1 MLRLFC
7 HYIVRFALATALLF
21 GTNTP
26 VVAQNISVRQYHR
39 GLKDLNRQIAIIKEQ
54 LRQEKKERKRLE
66 YELSKNPKGSKGTVA
81 VGDDT
86 LTTLLKDRD
95 TLFEKVASLETRSSG
110 LRLGLNQ
117 FSLSGTLKLTKL
129 TREEGGSSSHSA
141 VMPLYLGINHRF
153 NDASHLDILL
163 KAGPSTLG
171 SALIAERAVV
181 TFNLQHG
188 LSLWAGRA
196 SLPLTSLAESHRGVP
211 AYSAPREFLTVA
223 EPLFHSTLAPFG
235 LTGDGVGLSYA
246 EHKGNIQKAGV
257 HAALMIHSGLE
268 ADFLD
273 GREGLAR
280 SASVESRSFEKL
292 GATLRVGYRSEG
304 YFRAGLSATYTG
316 LARSVSQSQLAGSPA
331 GAALTGV
338 LADGRMNLAGLHLDG
353 GIGHYE
359 IAESDR
365 INALY
370 GRAVG
375 KTMSGFYFSGAFDL
389 LKLGFES
396 QKKLMVFLRYD
407 DVNTQQSTE
416 GFEANKTFHRKQ
428 TTFGLNYEISKQL
441 VFKVDNVIL
450 NDDARGTKDDNL
462 TRIGIGFAF

>member
-1 MLRLFC
+1 MLRLFF

-26 VVAQNISVRQYHR
+26 VVAQAISVHQYHR

-66 YELSKNPKGSKGTVA
+66 YQLSKHPKAGKDTVA
-81 VGDDT
+81 VGDGT
-86 LTTLLKDRD
+86 LSKLLKDRD
-95 TLFEKVASLETRSSG
+95 TLFEKVATLESRSSG
-110 LRLGLNQ
+110 IRNGLNQ

-129 TREEGGSSSHSA
+129 TRGGGSSSSQGT
-141 VMPLYLGINHRF
+141 VMPLYLGITHRF
-153 NDASHLDILL
+153 NDSSHLDILL

-181 TFNLQHG
+181 GFDLQNGFG
-188 LSLWAGRA
+188 LWVGRA
-196 SLPLTSLAESHRGVP
+196 SLPLSSLAESRRGVP
-211 AYSAPREFLTVA
+211 AYSVPSGFLTVA

-235 LTGDGVGLSYA
+235 LTGDGVGISYD
-246 EHKGNIQKAGV
+246 EHNGNTQKAGV
-257 HAALMIHSGLE
+257 RAAVVVHSGLE
-268 ADFLD
+268 ADFID

-280 SASVESRSFEKL
+280 TAGVESRSFEKL

-316 LARSVSQSQLAGSPA
+316 LARSVSQSQLAGAPA
-331 GAALTGV
+331 GSALTGV
-338 LADGRMNLAGLHLDG
+338 LADARMKLTGLYLDG
-353 GIGHYE
+353 GVGHYE

-370 GRAVG
+370 NRRVGR
-375 KTMSGFYFSGAFDL
+375 TMSGFYLGGAFDVF
-389 LKLGFES
+389 KLGFES

-416 GFEANKTFHRKQ
+416 GFEASKSFHRKQ

-441 VFKVDNVIL
+441 VLKVDNVIL
-450 NDDARGTKDDNL
+450 NDDDRGTKDDNL
-462 TRIGIGFAF
+462 TRFGIGFAF